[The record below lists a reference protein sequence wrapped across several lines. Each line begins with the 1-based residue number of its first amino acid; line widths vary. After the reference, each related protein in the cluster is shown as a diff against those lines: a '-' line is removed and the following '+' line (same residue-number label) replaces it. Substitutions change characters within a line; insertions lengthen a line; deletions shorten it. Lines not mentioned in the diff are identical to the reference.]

1 MTTVN
6 RTGGAR
12 RRFLRLLAGSAALP
26 LLQLAPGLRQALAG
40 EIDPIG
46 LSPAVRKSLEEY
58 DNAIASADMAV
69 DVFDLEAVAQRNLHV
84 GHNAYLS
91 GVEDQATLRA
101 NREGMK
107 RYELRP
113 RRLVDVNN
121 IDMSIDLFGRKYAT
135 PLILCPVGHQRAFNL
150 EAEVPVA
157 RAAKARN
164 QLMALSTGADC
175 TVEEVVA
182 ARGAPVLFQLYSN
195 ADWSRTRA
203 MIKRAEAAGS
213 TVMAFTVDARGGYD
227 RQILTK
233 VRRQNAQFCHQCHV
247 PNPSDHDRAGENSTA
262 LSDRT
267 FGDDKAPMLTTA
279 PLGPPA
285 IEKGALT
292 WDYVKRIKD
301 TTSMKLL
308 IKGIS
313 AREDGE
319 LAMEHGADGV
329 WLSNHGGRVENSG
342 RSTIE
347 CIPEMVAGVAGR
359 GPVIVDSGFRRG
371 SDVFKALALGATAV
385 GIGRPYIWGLAAFGQ
400 EGVETAI
407 KLMTSELQ
415 LTMRQFGAA
424 NTRAINGSFVVD
436 RARY

>member
-1 MTTVN
+1 MDRAN
-6 RTGGAR
+6 GAR
-12 RRFLRLLAGSAALP
+12 RRFLQLLASSPALP
-26 LLQLAPGLRQALAG
+26 LLQLAPWCREAIAG
-40 EIDPIG
+40 EIDPLG
-46 LSPAVRKSLEEY
+46 LSAAVRKSLEEY
-58 DNAIASADMAV
+58 DDAMASPDMAV
-69 DVFDLEAVAQRNLHV
+69 DIFDLERAAQRSLHV

-101 NREGMK
+101 NREGFT

-113 RRLVDVNN
+113 RRLVDVDN
-121 IDMSIDLFGRKYAT
+121 IDTSIRLFDRKYET
-135 PLILCPVGHQRAFNL
+135 PLILCPVGHQRAFNVD
-150 EAEVPVA
+150 AELPVA
-157 RAAKARN
+157 RAAKARR
-164 QLMALSTGADC
+164 QLMTLSTGADC
-175 TVEEVVA
+175 TIEEVVA
-182 ARGAPVLFQLYSN
+182 ARGEPVWFQLYGNS
-195 ADWSRTRA
+195 DWNRTKA

-247 PNPSDHDRAGENSTA
+247 PAPAGNNSGAVSDA
-262 LSDRT
+262 T
-267 FGDDKAPMLTTA
+267 FGDPKAPMLLTP

-285 IEKGALT
+285 LEKGALT

-342 RSTIE
+342 RSTVE

-371 SDVFKALALGATAV
+371 SDIFKALALGATAV
-385 GIGRPYIWGLAAFGQ
+385 GIGRPYIWGLASFAQ
-400 EGVETAI
+400 AGVETALQI
-407 KLMTSELQ
+407 LTTELQ

-424 NTRAINGSFVVD
+424 NVRAIGKSFVVD